1 LYFCILA
8 ALFSFESGA
17 TLFSTRVIRFA
28 HPYLFRKGLLP
39 SAMCSRFTRVSHS
52 ATSPYLETLPL
63 YSGLKLM
70 FDAFKRHLDPND
82 AAGLN
87 QRAA

>member
-1 LYFCILA
+1 
-8 ALFSFESGA
+8 
-17 TLFSTRVIRFA
+17 
-28 HPYLFRKGLLP
+28 LFRKGLLP

>member
-8 ALFSFESGA
+8 AFFLSKAARLFFLRALFASLTPKGAIASGNVISF
-17 TLFSTRVIRFA
+17 
-28 HPYLFRKGLLP
+28 
-39 SAMCSRFTRVSHS
+39 HS
-52 ATSPYLETLPL
+52 ATSPYLETLLL

-70 FDAFKRHLDPND
+70 FNAFKPHLDPND